1 MLTVSQHGPVAVL
14 RFARPLATPISS
26 RPRRWTTAY
35 AFADTLIDSG
45 PPATGPELAR
55 WVAASPLRQ
64 LILTHY
70 HEDHVGGA
78 PNLRLPVC
86 APHASLPGLAHP
98 ERLPFHRAFAWGQP
112 QPVNAT
118 GYHPGQPLPTALG
131 DLIPIATPGHSADHV
146 SLWLPAFGW
155 LFAGDVYIHPRPT
168 YFRNIEE
175 DLAQSVASLRLLLNY
190 DFDTLFCGHAGV
202 VTNAHAA
209 IRTKLAYLT
218 ELHAS
223 VHALAAQGLSPAA
236 IRNRL
241 LGREGSLTF
250 ISRGEFSKRNLIT
263 TLLALPS
270 L

>member
-1 MLTVSQHGPVAVL
+1 MLKVTQRGPVAAL
-14 RFARPLATPISS
+14 RFARPLAPPISH

-35 AFADTLIDSG
+35 TFADTLIDSG

-55 WVAASPLRQ
+55 WVADQPLRQ

-70 HEDHVGGA
+70 HEDHAGGA
-78 PNLRLPVC
+78 PYLALPTS
-86 APHASLPGLAHP
+86 APYASLPGLAHP

-112 QPVNAT
+112 QPVIAT
-118 GYHPGQPLPTALG
+118 GYHPGQPLPTTLG
-131 DLIPIATPGHSADHV
+131 DLIPIATPGHAADHV
-146 SLWLPAFGW
+146 SLWLPAYGW

-190 DFDTLFCGHAGV
+190 EFDTLFCGHAGV

-209 IRTKLAYLT
+209 IHTKLAYLT
-218 ELHAS
+218 DLHAD
-223 VHALAAQGLSPAA
+223 VHALAAQGLTPAA
-236 IRNRL
+236 IRTRRL
-241 LGREGSLTF
+241 GPEGSLTVL
-250 ISRGEFSKRNLIT
+250 SRGEFSKLNLVT
-263 TLLALPS
+263 TLLALPT